1 MPAEYLLPGAASL
14 DLTGPLAHFAEHGY
28 ARLGRVLSDVGAE
41 ELGARVDQLM
51 MGEIVYP
58 GLFFQKDTE
67 TGNYDDLEYKK
78 GYQGPSLNYRKI
90 EKLEKDPLFLA
101 WIENPL
107 FERVARAVYQGEIAI
122 YRALIFNKA
131 RTGGTVL
138 PYHQDGGI
146 YWGLDRDPVLQIWTA
161 LDDTPL
167 ESGCVEILPGSHHKG
182 FATPLGGLIPKDIS
196 LARGGDGDTVF
207 LPARRGESILIH
219 NQVWHRSG
227 VNRTGLPRRA
237 FTVCYISAETRC
249 LRKKRAPRSFVR
261 VFDQDRDRGPGV
273 TAGATTD
280 PSSPPSRG

>member
-1 MPAEYLLPGAASL
+1 MPAEYLRSGAVDL
-14 DLTGPLAHFAEHGY
+14 DLEGPLAHFAEHGY
-28 ARLGRVLSDVGAE
+28 ARLGPELSDAGAR

-67 TGNYDDLEYKK
+67 TGDYDDLEYKK

-90 EKLEKDPLFLA
+90 EKLEKDPLFFA
-101 WIENPL
+101 WINNPL
-107 FERVARAVYQGEIAI
+107 FERVARAVYPGEIAI

-182 FATPLGGLIPKDIS
+182 FATPLGGLIPKDIA
-196 LARGGDGDTVF
+196 LARGGERDTVF

-227 VNRTGLPRRA
+227 VNRTGEPRRA

-261 VFDQDRDRGPGV
+261 VFDRGV
-273 TAGATTD
+273 TGAEPKD
-280 PSSPPSRG
+280 PSGSPPSG

>member
-1 MPAEYLLPGAASL
+1 MPAEYLLPGAVDL
-14 DLTGPLAHFAEHGY
+14 DLAGPLAHFAEHGY
-28 ARLGRVLSDVGAE
+28 ARLGPVLSEEGAK

-67 TGNYDDLEYKK
+67 TGDYDDLEYKK

-90 EKLEKDPLFLA
+90 EKLEKDPLFFA
-101 WIENPL
+101 WINNPL
-107 FERVARAVYQGEIAI
+107 FERVARAVYTGEIAI

-146 YWGLDRDPVLQIWTA
+146 YWGLDRNPVLQIWTA

-167 ESGCVEILPGSHHKG
+167 ESGCVEILPGSHHQG
-182 FATPLGGLIPKDIS
+182 FATPLGGLIPKDIT
-196 LARGGDGDTVF
+196 LARGGERDTVF
-207 LPARRGESILIH
+207 LPARRGEAILIH

-227 VNRTGLPRRA
+227 LNRTGEPRRA
-237 FTVCYISAETRC
+237 FTVCYISGETRC

-261 VFDQDRDRGPGV
+261 VFERGV
-273 TAGATTD
+273 TAAGPTP
-280 PSSPPSRG
+280 PSSPPPG

>member
-1 MPAEYLLPGAASL
+1 MPAEEYLLPGAVDL
-14 DLTGPLAHFAEHGY
+14 DLTAPLAHFAEHGY
-28 ARLGRVLSDVGAE
+28 ARLGPTLSDAGAI
-41 ELGARVDQLM
+41 ELGNRVDQLM

-90 EKLEKDPLFLA
+90 EKMEKDPLFLS

-131 RTGGTVL
+131 RSGGTVL

-167 ESGCVEILPGSHHKG
+167 ESGCVEILPGSHHQG
-182 FATPLGGLIPKDIS
+182 FATPLGGLIPKDIT
-196 LARGGDGDTVF
+196 LARGGEQGTVF

-227 VNRTGLPRRA
+227 VNRTGEPRRA

-261 VFDQDRDRGPGV
+261 VFDRGPAV
-273 TAGATTD
+273 AALAH
-280 PSSPPSRG
+280 SEPPDQH

>member
-28 ARLGRVLSDVGAE
+28 ARLGRVLSDAGAE

-249 LRKKRAPRSFVR
+249 LRKKRAPRSFIR
-261 VFDQDRDRGPGV
+261 VFDRERGPGV
-273 TAGATTD
+273 TAGARTD